1 MTITHEGNTYEI
13 VNSIPAGYDVWF
25 IGDYAPKGY
34 IPLCE
39 PITPGS
45 FSINPN
51 TLKAIKTEHAKEIMD
66 ASAYCK
72 ISEMEQY
79 VKRYANARPGT
90 DAHRA
95 VQKIKR
101 ALPYIKQLMKKEA

>member
-1 MTITHEGNTYEI
+1 MTITHDDLTYEI
-13 VNSIPAGYDVWF
+13 VDSIPAGYDVWF

-45 FSINPN
+45 FKINPN
-51 TLKAIKTEHAKEIMD
+51 TLKAIKTEHAKEIME
-66 ASAYCK
+66 ASAYIG
-72 ISEMEQY
+72 ISDMEWY
-79 VKRYANARPGT
+79 VKHNANARPGT
-90 DAHRA
+90 EAHRA

-101 ALPYIKQLMKKEA
+101 ALPYIKQLIEKEA